1 MSVSFLFPPG
11 DEAEYVLDARD
22 QERFKVRPAPAQAK
36 TKRDTKAIGDRSE
49 LEVAVVLARRGYT
62 VSKPIGDSFRY
73 DLIIDDG
80 ANLYRVQVKTGR
92 LRHGSIQVHCYSVHA
107 QRAGGITCRSYRG
120 EIDFL
125 GVFCPQTGGVYLIPE
140 SEMVDSTMHLRVD
153 PTVNRQDRHIRWAS
167 RFRLDG

>member
-1 MSVSFLFPPG
+1 MSISYLFPPD
-11 DEAEYVLDARD
+11 DELEFVL
-22 QERFKVRPAPAQAK
+22 EPAPATDVAVEPEPSEEQP
-36 TKRDTKAIGDRSE
+36 KRDTKAIGDRSE
-49 LEVAVVLARRGYT
+49 LEVAVVLARNGYT
-62 VSKPIGDSFRY
+62 VSKPIADSFRY

-80 ANLYRVQVKTGR
+80 AHLYRVQVKTGR
-92 LRHGSIQVHCYSVHA
+92 LRHGSIKVACYSVHG
-107 QRAGGITCRSYRG
+107 QRAGVIRFRSYRG

-140 SEMVDSTMHLRVD
+140 SEMVDSTMHLRVE